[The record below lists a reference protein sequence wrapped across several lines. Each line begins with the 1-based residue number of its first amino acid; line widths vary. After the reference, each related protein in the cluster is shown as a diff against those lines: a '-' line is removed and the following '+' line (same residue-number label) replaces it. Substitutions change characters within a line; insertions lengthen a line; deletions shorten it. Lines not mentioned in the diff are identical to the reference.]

1 MSDEPPPGPRYR
13 QIVRYFEQRIDSCDL
28 MPGQTIPPV
37 VKIAEQFG
45 VAPETAARA
54 VRVLRDGGYV
64 HTSTQGTF
72 VIDRLRVGV
81 YGVEALPYPHE
92 TGCRSTI
99 HCANYGF
106 CNRCSPELARAAS
119 FALQAL
125 KEVGREWDGELYGK
139 VMTVIRDGMGDMSES
154 SSGS

>member
-13 QIVRYFEQRIDSCDL
+13 QIVRHFEQLIDSGDL
-28 MPGQTIPPV
+28 MPGQSVPSIV
-37 VKIAEQFG
+37 RIADQFN
-45 VAPETAARA
+45 VATETAAKA
-54 VRVLRDGGYV
+54 VRVLRDNGYV

-81 YGVEALPYPHE
+81 FDIEALPYPHE

-99 HCANYGF
+99 HCANYNF

-119 FALQAL
+119 FALQAMN
-125 KEVGREWDGELYGK
+125 EVGRATDGELYAGIMDLLRK
-139 VMTVIRDGMGDMSES
+139 AKT
-154 SSGS
+154 